1 MLFSV
6 YLKKCRENY
15 NFTQEELVHTLY
27 SYHDIFYG
35 LDVGTLSR
43 WERNTTK
50 PNIEKQIQILKFFQT
65 QSGVILSC
73 FDESDQQ
80 EIEEKLCKIG
90 VKNLLGSS
98 KEHILNGPTTHF
110 KMEFT
115 SIKEIPNADDIDRAL
130 AMPYSTILNLTNNA
144 YKISLATLKEWS
156 LNPSN
161 LFLYAEYHEQF
172 AGMFFSLRLKP
183 TIFHQLLSFE
193 LLLKDITVDDFAS
206 FDEIGCDLPIAFFAH
221 NEKISTLLMVRNFS
235 HLIAHQRTIEEVGTM
250 PLLDGA
256 KKLVQNINLRP
267 YKSKK
272 VKEGK
277 LESYVATLA
286 DILINESVIKMLF
299 QKQQCPEDTM

>member
-1 MLFSV
+1 MLFSA

-15 NFTQEELVHTLY
+15 NFTQEELVNALY
-27 SYHDIFYG
+27 SYHDVFNG
-35 LDVGTLSR
+35 LDVGTFSR

-73 FDESDQQ
+73 FDENDQE

-90 VKNLLGSS
+90 AKNLLGTS

-110 KMEFT
+110 KMDFA
-115 SIKEIPNADDIDRAL
+115 SIKEIRYAEDIDRAL

-144 YKISLATLKEWS
+144 YKLSLETLKEWA
-156 LNPSN
+156 LHPSSF
-161 LFLYAEYHEQF
+161 FLYANYHEQF

-183 TIFHQLLSFE
+183 AVFHKLLNFE
-193 LLLKDITVDDFAS
+193 LQLKNITVDDFANFTEMGCS
-206 FDEIGCDLPIAFFAH
+206 IPIGFFAH
-221 NEKISTLLMVRNFS
+221 NEKISTLLMVRNYA
-235 HLIAHQRTIEEVGTM
+235 HLIVHQRDIKEVRSM

-256 KKLVQNINLRP
+256 KKLAQNINLKHH
-267 YKSKK
+267 KSKK

-277 LESYVATLA
+277 VESYWAPLSE
-286 DILINESVIKMLF
+286 ILINEPVIKMLF
-299 QKQQCPEDTM
+299 QKQECPQD

>member
-15 NFTQEELVHTLY
+15 SFTQEELVHTLY
-27 SYHDIFYG
+27 SYHDIFDG

-73 FDESDQQ
+73 FDENDQQ

-115 SIKEIPNADDIDRAL
+115 SIKEIRNAENIDKAL

-144 YKISLATLKEWS
+144 YKISLDTLKEWS
-156 LNPSN
+156 LHPSSFFYMPSIMNN
-161 LFLYAEYHEQF
+161 LQEC
-172 AGMFFSLRLKP
+172 S
-183 TIFHQLLSFE
+183 FHC
-193 LLLKDITVDDFAS
+193 V
-206 FDEIGCDLPIAFFAH
+206 
-221 NEKISTLLMVRNFS
+221 
-235 HLIAHQRTIEEVGTM
+235 
-250 PLLDGA
+250 
-256 KKLVQNINLRP
+256 
-267 YKSKK
+267 
-272 VKEGK
+272 
-277 LESYVATLA
+277 
-286 DILINESVIKMLF
+286 
-299 QKQQCPEDTM
+299 